1 MKITIIGA
9 GNVGSHLA
17 LTLHQAGYTI
27 LQVYSRQLSKARPL
41 AEHVDAAPI
50 HQLSAVSTESELCL
64 LAVKDD
70 AIGVVAQSLSPFLPK
85 TTLLAHTSGATP
97 STLLSDAW
105 ANWGVF
111 YPLQTLSK
119 EQPADFTQIPMC
131 IDGATPAI
139 QQALQEI
146 AGQISHQVHLV
157 NDEQRATLHLAAV
170 FINNFTNAMLQASH
184 TLTEEA
190 QLPREILSPLLQATI
205 QKGTRQEPRMAQ
217 TGPAIRRDQQT
228 IERHL
233 RQLANHPELS
243 TVYKAITSY
252 IQTF

>member
-1 MKITIIGA
+1 MKITIIGT

-17 LTLHQAGYTI
+17 LALHQAGYSI
-27 LQVYSRQLSKARPL
+27 LQVYSRQLSMARSL
-41 AEHVDAAPI
+41 AEHVDATPI
-50 HQLSAVSTESELCL
+50 HQLSAVSPESELCL

-70 AIGVVAQSLSPFLPK
+70 AIGEVAQSLSAHLPK

-97 STLLSDAW
+97 SAVLANAW
-105 ANWGVF
+105 PQWGVF

-119 EQPADFTQIPMC
+119 GQPADFTEIPMC
-131 IDGATPAI
+131 IDGASSAI
-139 QQALQEI
+139 QQVLQEI
-146 AGQISHQVHLV
+146 AGRISHQVHLV

-217 TGPAIRRDQQT
+217 TGPAIRGDQQT

>member
-9 GNVGSHLA
+9 GNVGTHLGLA
-17 LTLHQAGYTI
+17 LYEAGCDI
-27 LQVYSRQLSKARPL
+27 LQVYSRQISKARSL
-41 AEHVDAAPI
+41 AERTDATPI
-50 HQLSAVSTESELCL
+50 HQLTAISNESELCL
-64 LAVKDD
+64 IAVKDD
-70 AIGVVAQSLSPFLPK
+70 AIEAVAQSLATCLPS

-97 STLLSDAW
+97 SGILAEAW
-105 ANWGVF
+105 SKWGVF

-119 EQPADFTQIPMC
+119 GQPADFTQIPMC
-131 IDGATPAI
+131 IDGATPEI
-139 QQALQEI
+139 SQALQQL
-146 AGQISHQVHLV
+146 AGRISHQVHLV

-184 TLTEEA
+184 SLTEEA
-190 QLPREILSPLLQATI
+190 QLPRDILRPLLQTTI
-205 QKGTRQEPRMAQ
+205 QKGTRQEPREAQ

-233 RQLANHPELS
+233 GQLANHPELS
-243 TVYKAITSY
+243 AVYKAITTY